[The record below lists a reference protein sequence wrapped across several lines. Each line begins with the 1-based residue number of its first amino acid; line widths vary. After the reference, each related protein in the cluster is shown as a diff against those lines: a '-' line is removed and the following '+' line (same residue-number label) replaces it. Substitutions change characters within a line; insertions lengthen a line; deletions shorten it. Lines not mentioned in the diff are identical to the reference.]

1 MRKWIVFLVT
11 AVLILALTA
20 CSSSEGAS
28 SSNNSSAVPDKISK
42 PVTITFWHA
51 MNGGQ
56 EKALQQLVKEFQQTH
71 KDITVKLVNQG
82 DYNGLSTKLTA
93 AAKAHTLPVMAQAY
107 ENWMSGYIKNNQIDD
122 LTPYENNSKYGWNA
136 SDKNDIVKVFLD
148 SNTFN
153 GKPYGVP
160 FNKSTEVLFYNTDY
174 LKEKKLSVP
183 QTWDQLKNAAAQLTG
198 TMGKKKVVGL
208 GFENGIGFDFPAW
221 VRQAGG
227 QYADEKT
234 NKLLFN
240 SSEGRDALNFLTDM
254 MKNGSARLAGED
266 NYMSGPFSNGDVAMY
281 IGSSAGMSFVQS
293 GAEGKVHWA
302 TAPLPNGKQA
312 ATPFQGTNLVMFSSA
327 TPDQKLASWELMKYL
342 SDKKQTMEWAK
353 ATGYVPVRQSV
364 LDDSEWTSF
373 IKANP
378 EYAAAEKQFD
388 SGFFEFRSPGTE
400 EVSNIL
406 TKEMQAVFL
415 NKESVNQGLT
425 NAEKQGQKVIDQEQ
439 EN

>member
-1 MRKWIVFLVT
+1 MRKWIVALVT

-20 CSSSEGAS
+20 CSSSKGTS
-28 SSNNSSAVPDKISK
+28 SSGKISDIPDKISK

-71 KDITVKLVNQG
+71 KNITVKLVNQG
-82 DYNGLSTKLTA
+82 NYSDLSTKLTA

-107 ENWMSGYIKNNQIDD
+107 ENWMSSYIKNNQIDD
-122 LTPYENNSKYGWNA
+122 LTPYENSTKHGWSA

-153 GKPYGVP
+153 GKLYGVP

-183 QTWDQLKNAAAQLTG
+183 QDWDQLKNAATKLTG
-198 TMGKKKVVGL
+198 TTGKKKVVGL
-208 GFENGIGFDFPAW
+208 GFENGIGFDYPAW

-227 QYADEKT
+227 QYADEKA

-240 SSEGRDALNFLTDM
+240 SAEGKDALNFLTNM
-254 MKNGSARLAGED
+254 TKNGTARLAGED

-293 GAEGKVHWA
+293 GAKGKVNWA
-302 TAPLPNGKQA
+302 TAPLPKGKEA

-327 TPDQKLASWELMKYL
+327 TPDQKLAAWELMKYL
-342 SDKKQTMEWAK
+342 SDKKPTMEWAK
-353 ATGYVPVRQSV
+353 ATGYVPVRKSV
-364 LDDSEWTSF
+364 LDDAEWESF
-373 IKANP
+373 IKENP

-400 EVSNIL
+400 QVSNIL

-415 NKESVNQGLT
+415 NKESVEKGLT
-425 NAEKQGQKVIDQEQ
+425 SAAKQGQKVLDQEKD
-439 EN
+439 N